1 MSAVTIRPETEG
13 DAVGVDALVAQ
24 SFGPGRHAKSAYRLR
39 EGVEPVRA
47 LSLVLVLDGVVA
59 GTVRYWPVGIGGVA
73 ALMLG
78 PIAVRPDLQGQGYA
92 LQLMQ
97 ASLALA
103 RTLGHRIVVLV
114 GDEAYYGRA
123 GFARIQPFGR
133 ITLPGPVDRSRVL
146 GLELVPGALEGVSG
160 EIRKLGVSA
169 KVYAAGAGLTT
180 LAPPAGQKAAHDHQ

>member
-1 MSAVTIRPETEG
+1 MSVAIIRPERDG
-13 DAVGVDALVAQ
+13 DAAAVDALVAQ
-24 SFGPGRHAKSAYRLR
+24 AFGPGRHAKSAYRLR

-47 LSLVLVLDGVVA
+47 LGHVLELNGVVA

-78 PIAVRPDLQGQGYA
+78 PIAVRPDLQGQGHA

-123 GFARIQPFGR
+123 GFSRIQPYGR

-169 KVYAAGAGLTT
+169 KVYAAGAGLTA
-180 LAPPAGQKAAHDHQ
+180 LAPPAGQQASHDNQ

>member
-1 MSAVTIRPETEG
+1 MSVATIRPETAV
-13 DAVGVDALVAQ
+13 DAGAVDALVAQ

-39 EGVEPVRA
+39 EGVEPVGA
-47 LSLVLVLDGVVA
+47 LGHVLVLDGVVA

-78 PIAVRPDLQGQGYA
+78 PIAVRRDLQGQGYA

-97 ASLALA
+97 TSLAVA

-123 GFARIQPFGR
+123 GFARIQPYGR

-180 LAPPAGQKAAHDHQ
+180 LAPPASQQASHDNQ